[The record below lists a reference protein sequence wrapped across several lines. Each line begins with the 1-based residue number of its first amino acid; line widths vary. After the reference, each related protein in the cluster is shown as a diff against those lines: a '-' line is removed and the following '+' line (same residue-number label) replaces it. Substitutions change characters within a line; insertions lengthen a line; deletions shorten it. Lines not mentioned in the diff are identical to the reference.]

1 MDVRDRIYFLEWRQK
16 VLAQAGRCK
25 YTTILWPGKSKM
37 FSLRVTFHTSI
48 DIGQKN
54 PYLPYFS
61 LNLCAIFLGC
71 PKTMTENRNHLPG
84 WTLALL
90 ETAQSMQRQ
99 EGGGLEEPDLFS
111 NYV

>member
-1 MDVRDRIYFLEWRQK
+1 MAREKQDVQSQGYISYIRRYWTKKKKNLP
-16 VLAQAGRCK
+16 C
-25 YTTILWPGKSKM
+25 
-37 FSLRVTFHTSI
+37 FSLI
-48 DIGQKN
+48 
-54 PYLPYFS
+54 
-61 LNLCAIFLGC
+61 LCAIFLGC

-99 EGGGLEEPDLFS
+99 EGGGLGEPDLFS